1 MGSVKK
7 LAVFLITG
15 VVGVAAL
22 LLGLAFDAYLH
33 AQDPTLAHRE
43 GIFTLSNPGH
53 VLLGT
58 GIALVVI
65 GLIGASYVSLPFGI
79 WARRGF
85 LIGALALIVLSSD
98 FAGWAATVQ
107 SSSLN
112 ASGNAASHSH
122 SAAPA
127 GSVTGV
133 QLAAALK
140 LIDDTKAVIERYKDQ
155 EVAINAGYKPME
167 PEGLEI
173 MHYVNQAYFTDA
185 DVLRPDHVQSVIYY
199 NSPHG
204 PVLIGAMY
212 IMPRLGMPGPQIGG
226 SLTVWHHHDNLC
238 FDRTTGVIV
247 AFTHDASSV
256 SSDKSGTC
264 PRGSSNRSTPEM
276 LHVWIIDNPGGPF
289 DADMSPD
296 VLASLR

>member
-1 MGSVKK
+1 MNR
-7 LAVFLITG
+7 LALFLTTG
-15 VVGVAAL
+15 IVGVAAL
-22 LLGLAFDAYLH
+22 LTGLALDAYLH

-58 GIALVVI
+58 GIALVAV
-65 GLIGASYVSLPFGI
+65 GLIGASYTSMPFGK

-85 LIGALALIVLSSD
+85 LVGSLALIVLSSD
-98 FAGWAATVQ
+98 FAGWAASVQ
-107 SSSLN
+107 
-112 ASGNAASHSH
+112 
-122 SAAPA
+122 SAAPNTA
-127 GSVTGV
+127 AADHNHAAAPAPGVTGA
-133 QLAAALK
+133 QLAAAVK
-140 LIDDTKAVIERYKDQ
+140 LIEDTKAAISLYSDQ
-155 EVAINAGYKPME
+155 RVAIKAGYKPME

-185 DVLRPDHVQSVIYY
+185 DILRPDHVQSVIYY
-199 NSPHG
+199 NSPRG
-204 PVLIGAMY
+204 PILIGAMY

-247 AFTHDASSV
+247 AFAHSAFFDRG
-256 SSDKSGTC
+256 DKSGTC
-264 PRGSSNRSTPEM
+264 PPGSSNRSTPEM

-289 DADMSPD
+289 DTDMSPD
-296 VLASLR
+296 VLANLS

>member
-22 LLGLAFDAYLH
+22 LLGLSLDAYLH

-85 LIGALALIVLSSD
+85 LIGALALIVMSSD

-107 SSSLN
+107 SSSVN
-112 ASGNAASHSH
+112 ATGNAAGHNH
-122 SAAPA
+122 AAPA
-127 GSVTGV
+127 GSVTGA

-140 LIDDTKAVIERYKDQ
+140 LIDDTKAVIEEYKDQ
-155 EVAINAGYKPME
+155 KAAINAGYKPME
-167 PEGLEI
+167 PEGLAI

-256 SSDKSGTC
+256 SGDKSGTC

-296 VLASLR
+296 VLASLS

>member
-1 MGSVKK
+1 MGSAKK

-22 LLGLAFDAYLH
+22 LLGLALDAYLH

-85 LIGALALIVLSSD
+85 LVGALALIVMSSD

-107 SSSLN
+107 SSALN
-112 ASGNAASHSH
+112 ATSDAANHNH
-122 SAAPA
+122 AAAPA
-127 GSVTGV
+127 GGVTGA

-140 LIDDTKAVIERYKDQ
+140 LIDDTKAVIEKYKDQ
-155 EVAINAGYKPME
+155 SVAIRAGYRPME
-167 PEGLEI
+167 PEGLAI

-185 DVLRPDHVQSVIYY
+185 DILRPDHVQSVIYY
-199 NSPHG
+199 NSAHG
-204 PVLIGAMY
+204 PILIGAMY

-226 SLTVWHHHDNLC
+226 SLTVWHLHDNLC

-247 AFTHDASSV
+247 AFAHDASSD
-256 SSDKSGTC
+256 SGKSGTC

-296 VLASLR
+296 VLASLK

>member
-1 MGSVKK
+1 MKR
-7 LAVFLITG
+7 LAIFLTTG

-22 LLGLAFDAYLH
+22 MIGLPVDSYLH

-53 VLLGT
+53 VLLGA
-58 GIALVVI
+58 GIALVAV
-65 GLIGASYVSLPFGI
+65 GVIGASYTSMPFGN

-85 LIGALALIVLSSD
+85 LVGALALIVLSSD
-98 FAGWAATVQ
+98 FAGWAASVQ
-107 SSSLN
+107 STAPSS
-112 ASGNAASHSH
+112 AGAAAGHNH
-122 SAAPA
+122 AAAPPS
-127 GSVTGV
+127 GVTGA
-133 QLAAALK
+133 QLAAAVK
-140 LIDDTKAVIERYKDQ
+140 LIEDTKAAIARYSDQ
-155 EVAINAGYKPME
+155 RVAVEAGYKPME

-185 DVLRPDHVQSVIYY
+185 DILRPEHVQSVIYY

-204 PVLIGAMY
+204 PILIGAMY
-212 IMPRLGMPGPQIGG
+212 IMPRLGMAGPQIGG

-238 FDRTTGVIV
+238 FDRTSGAIV
-247 AFTHDASSV
+247 AFAHNAFFDRAG
-256 SSDKSGTC
+256 KSGAC
-264 PRGSSNRSTPEM
+264 PPGSSNRSTPEM

-296 VLASLR
+296 VLTTLG